1 MNHTTLKNWNILI
14 IDENPYDIAALE
26 ELFAASPYHL
36 CLARS
41 CEEAKQVIEVFGF
54 PHLIVT
60 EKTFSNGMDGFEF
73 SRLIRANSD
82 IPIIVYSERIPT
94 KLIVKAIDEFA
105 DDYIIKPVRPEM
117 LLSHIR
123 RVLRRID
130 FLPGALQS
138 FSSHFVANYSA

>member
-1 MNHTTLKNWNILI
+1 MNEPALKTWTVLI
-14 IDENPYDIAALE
+14 VDENPYDVAAIE
-26 ELFAASPYHL
+26 EMFAASPYHL

-41 CEEAKQVIEVFGF
+41 CEEAKQMIQAFGL

-73 SRLIRANSD
+73 SRLIRAISD

-94 KLIVKAIDEFA
+94 KWITKAIDEFA
-105 DDYIIKPVRPEM
+105 DDYIIKPVRPER
-117 LLSHIR
+117 LLSHVR

-138 FSSHFVANYSA
+138 FNGRFVANYSA